1 MASPIDA
8 DSASTQHSPG
18 SKRAK
23 QQVIEAAD
31 GPIWSQAGLSN
42 NNWVPRFSVQAKQ
55 QVIED
60 ADGCRSHLDFVM
72 RSKLCFLNICGPMQA
87 QLGSRVFSA
96 WKSLQAKLLTI
107 RLWK

>member
-8 DSASTQHSPG
+8 DSASTQHSAG

-31 GPIWSQAGLSN
+31 GPIWSQAGLSH

-60 ADGCRSHLDFVM
+60 ADGCRSHLVATN
-72 RSKLCFLNICGPMQA
+72 SKRKPSLF
-87 QLGSRVFSA
+87 A
-96 WKSLQAKLLTI
+96 WDAIIITKFCH
-107 RLWK
+107 